1 MKRFPTLRIG
11 SWRGPQAAFTDSA
24 QEGHPEGAR
33 HPRPRNIEPHLLI
46 AAKDRFPLARP
57 QALNNRCLK
66 RVSRKDHGVGR
77 WARAYHALLGSNCC

>member
-1 MKRFPTLRIG
+1 LVLGEARK
-11 SWRGPQAAFTDSA
+11 AAFTDSA

-66 RVSRKDHGVGR
+66 RVSKKDHGVGR
-77 WARAYHALLGSNCC
+77 WVASVSRAARK

>member
-33 HPRPRNIEPHLLI
+33 HHGRETLSRISFCNGE
-46 AAKDRFPLARP
+46 ADNQEGKENKLAPASTFEGLMRKR
-57 QALNNRCLK
+57 QNCGARRALQT
-66 RVSRKDHGVGR
+66 SE
-77 WARAYHALLGSNCC
+77 

>member
-1 MKRFPTLRIG
+1 LVLGEARK
-11 SWRGPQAAFTDSA
+11 AAFTDSA

-66 RVSRKDHGVGR
+66 RVSKKDHGVGR
-77 WARAYHALLGSNCC
+77 WVASVSRATRK